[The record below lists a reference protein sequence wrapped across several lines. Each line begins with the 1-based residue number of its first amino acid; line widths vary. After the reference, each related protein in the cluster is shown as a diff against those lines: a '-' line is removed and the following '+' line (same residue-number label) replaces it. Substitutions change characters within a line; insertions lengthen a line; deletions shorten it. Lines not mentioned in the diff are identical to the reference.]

1 MKLRNTVRIIKILL
15 EKRIKAAK
23 LYSFT
28 PNLLNMVKEFEMQ
41 KLKSTPNK
49 PTKKGWQTRPD

>member
-41 KLKSTPNK
+41 KLKSTLNK
-49 PTKKGWQTRPD
+49 PKKEGWQTLPD